1 MFWSCESLF
10 VCLLKWYE
18 QILSFFPQKNGSQ
31 IRYFIQTQVDLML
44 RLLMPLNSI
53 GFCYATYNGNVQRS
67 TIQRT
72 CEDLTKVYLYQ
83 ILELKTRLA
92 F

>member
-1 MFWSCESLF
+1 M
-10 VCLLKWYE
+10 
-18 QILSFFPQKNGSQ
+18 
-31 IRYFIQTQVDLML
+31 RYFIQTQVDLML
-44 RLLMPLNSI
+44 RLLMPLNSL
-53 GFCYATYNGNVQRS
+53 GFCCATYNGNVQRS

-72 CEDLTKVYLYQ
+72 CKDLAKVYLYQ

>member
-1 MFWSCESLF
+1 M
-10 VCLLKWYE
+10 
-18 QILSFFPQKNGSQ
+18 
-31 IRYFIQTQVDLML
+31 RYFIQKQVDLML
-44 RLLMPLNSI
+44 RLLMPLNSL
-53 GFCYATYNGNVQRS
+53 GFCCATYNGNVQRS

-72 CEDLTKVYLYQ
+72 SKDLTKVYLYQ

>member
-1 MFWSCESLF
+1 
-10 VCLLKWYE
+10 
-18 QILSFFPQKNGSQ
+18 
-31 IRYFIQTQVDLML
+31 ML
-44 RLLMPLNSI
+44 RLLMPLNSL
-53 GFCYATYNGNVQRS
+53 GFCCATYNGNVQRS

-72 CEDLTKVYLYQ
+72 CKDLTKVYLYQ

>member
-1 MFWSCESLF
+1 M
-10 VCLLKWYE
+10 
-18 QILSFFPQKNGSQ
+18 
-31 IRYFIQTQVDLML
+31 RYFIQKQVDLML
-44 RLLMPLNSI
+44 RLLMPLNSL
-53 GFCYATYNGNVQRS
+53 GFCCATYNGNVQRL

-72 CEDLTKVYLYQ
+72 SKDLTKVYLYQ